1 MTTSAPRI
9 LIVDDDADFVE
20 LYRDVLGRAGYA
32 VEVAQR
38 EDEARQRFVE
48 GEWGVIV
55 LDQKLRGPGGP
66 DVGIDLLTAARRLAP
81 AAKVIIATAFAEPA
95 SIAQAFALGAYDYLQ
110 KDRLFEHF
118 LKAKVRNALEAWQE
132 RAMAALSVERRE
144 QEIQDLWRDAR
155 AEPNAQRK
163 GELLE
168 QLLLR
173 IVRAVPGFEHAQVNR
188 ENELEEI
195 DVLVQNRSSD
205 PFWQREGGYV
215 LVECKHWS
223 KPVGA
228 PELKAFRDKIEDR
241 YGRASLGFFVA
252 LGGYASTTRLEELTR
267 RGGRSLVV
275 LLSAADLQRLVQG
288 RDRDA
293 LLKEFHARSVMA
305 RGSG

>member
-1 MTTSAPRI
+1 M
-9 LIVDDDADFVE
+9 
-20 LYRDVLGRAGYA
+20 
-32 VEVAQR
+32 
-38 EDEARQRFVE
+38 
-48 GEWGVIV
+48 
-55 LDQKLRGPGGP
+55 
-66 DVGIDLLTAARRLAP
+66 
-81 AAKVIIATAFAEPA
+81 
-95 SIAQAFALGAYDYLQ
+95 
-110 KDRLFEHF
+110 
-118 LKAKVRNALEAWQE
+118 
-132 RAMAALSVERRE
+132 
-144 QEIQDLWRDAR
+144 
-155 AEPNAQRK
+155 
-163 GELLE
+163 
-168 QLLLR
+168 
-173 IVRAVPGFEHAQVNR
+173 RAVPGFEHAQVNR

-275 LLSAADLQRLVQG
+275 LLDAADLQRLVQG

-293 LLKEFHARSVMA
+293 LLKEFHARAVMA